1 MKIYSDE
8 SHLFIYD
15 FNENANIY
23 GDHIQQKIQEATKL
37 IVDGYLERSLPN
49 QTDRPCNELWK
60 VERSM
65 RKIDATP
72 PQNEFNL
79 TQDNTNNNESPQ
91 YADMD
96 DDDYLNQTTADGL
109 SMMEIA
115 ASNNNNIVCLH

>member
-23 GDHIQQKIQEATKL
+23 GDHIQQKIQEETKL
-37 IVDGYLERSLPN
+37 IVDGYLERLLPN

-65 RKIDATP
+65 RKIDAIP